1 MKNKYVPVEGFSGLV
16 RDMDTNVIHNVDKDS
31 IERARDRKRQKQLQK
46 EQQKQLIDRVESI
59 ETDMHDIKSM
69 LKELLQKNI

>member
-31 IERARDRKRQKQLQK
+31 IERARDRFLFKWQL
-46 EQQKQLIDRVESI
+46 V
-59 ETDMHDIKSM
+59 HVP
-69 LKELLQKNI
+69 LKKLVVPFRN